1 MKNYTIS
8 IPHMILS
15 ISVFYGRSR
24 RPVKILQK
32 LHDLNKTSSCLG
44 FISILKGS
52 ATFVAF
58 AGEAWIDKLFKL
70 NGRGFRTFCI
80 HGKKSFEIWPEQI

>member
-1 MKNYTIS
+1 M
-8 IPHMILS
+8 
-15 ISVFYGRSR
+15 
-24 RPVKILQK
+24 KILQK

-44 FISILKGS
+44 FISILKGN

-58 AGEAWIDKLFKL
+58 AEKAGIDKVFTL
-70 NGRGFRTFCI
+70 NGRGFRTFHI

>member
-1 MKNYTIS
+1 MVEIS
-8 IPHMILS
+8 GFGACPALNNIM
-15 ISVFYGRSR
+15 
-24 RPVKILQK
+24 KILQK

-58 AGEAWIDKLFKL
+58 AEKAGIDELFKL
-70 NGRGFRTFCI
+70 ASRGFRTFRI
-80 HGKKSFEIWPEQI
+80 HRKKSFEIWPEQI